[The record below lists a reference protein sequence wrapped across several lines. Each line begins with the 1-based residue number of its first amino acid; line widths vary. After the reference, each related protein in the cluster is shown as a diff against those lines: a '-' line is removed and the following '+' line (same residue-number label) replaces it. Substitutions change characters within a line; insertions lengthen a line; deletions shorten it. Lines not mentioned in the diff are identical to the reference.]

1 MRSILRC
8 VHGFV
13 NTVRAGHHPDVDDR
27 SRAYVERFALVLTGM
42 GVQRMAARVL
52 ALFLCSDAATLT
64 PTDIAREL
72 GVSPAAV
79 SGAVRVLDRSG
90 LIDRAPVP
98 GSRRDHY
105 RLAGD
110 AWTEA
115 GVVKRDRLDALSA
128 LAADGLD
135 VVAGDGPAA
144 DRLRE
149 MRDFY
154 AFLAEEIPA
163 LLHRWRERRD
173 G

>member
-1 MRSILRC
+1 M
-8 VHGFV
+8 
-13 NTVRAGHHPDVDDR
+13 NTVTARHHAGVDDR
-27 SRAYVERFALVLTGM
+27 SRAYVERFALVLTQMGM
-42 GVQRMAARVL
+42 QRMAARAL

-64 PTDIAREL
+64 PTDIARDL

-79 SGAVRVLDRSG
+79 SGALGTLDRSG
-90 LIDRAPVP
+90 LIARAPVP

-110 AWTEA
+110 TWTEA
-115 GVVKRDRLDALSA
+115 GVVKRDRLDALAA

-144 DRLRE
+144 GRLRE

-163 LLHRWRERRD
+163 LLDRWRAARA
-173 G
+173 